1 LIHDYRSGLGRGG
14 REAHEMK
21 QLSNDLIKEARQKGV
36 RRTALVVGAIAVALF
51 LLSILQGL
59 HYS

>member
-1 LIHDYRSGLGRGG
+1 
-14 REAHEMK
+14 MN

-36 RRTALVVGAIAVALF
+36 RRTVLVFGAIAVALL

-59 HYS
+59 SYS

>member
-1 LIHDYRSGLGRGG
+1 
-14 REAHEMK
+14 MK

-36 RRTALVVGAIAVALF
+36 RCTALVVGAIAVALF
-51 LLSILQGL
+51 LLSIVQGL